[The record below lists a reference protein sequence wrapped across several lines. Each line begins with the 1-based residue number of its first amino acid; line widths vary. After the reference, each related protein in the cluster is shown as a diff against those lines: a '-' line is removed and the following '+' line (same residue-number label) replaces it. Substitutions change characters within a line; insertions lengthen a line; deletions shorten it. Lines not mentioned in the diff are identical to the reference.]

1 MALERERIEQTAAE
15 WVAREDR
22 GLGAAESAEL
32 ATWLNDSTANRLAYL
47 RLKAGWERT
56 QRLAALRGGEIA
68 GVRGFWPRYRIAA
81 AAVMAGAFLLA
92 GVGYGLFQHWS
103 QSQTYVSHT
112 ARQPILRLSDGTRIQ
127 LNINT
132 EVKTRVTG
140 AERSVT
146 LEQGEAYFEVV
157 HDDKRPFVV
166 YAGNRRITDLGTKF
180 SVRREGDDVKVIVT
194 EGRVRVDVINAP
206 VPAVPVI
213 AVEGNMVLAK
223 AEETLV
229 TPKSQKEMDDDLSWR
244 RGMLTFEQETLAA
257 AAEEFNRYNARKI
270 VVRGSAREIK
280 IGGSFRADNIEVF
293 AQLVKSALGLKV
305 TQTPSEIT
313 ISQ

>member
-1 MALERERIEQTAAE
+1 
-15 WVAREDR
+15 
-22 GLGAAESAEL
+22 
-32 ATWLNDSTANRLAYL
+32 
-47 RLKAGWERT
+47 
-56 QRLAALRGGEIA
+56 
-68 GVRGFWPRYRIAA
+68 
-81 AAVMAGAFLLA
+81 
-92 GVGYGLFQHWS
+92 
-103 QSQTYVSHT
+103 
-112 ARQPILRLSDGTRIQ
+112 
-127 LNINT
+127 
-132 EVKTRVTG
+132 
-140 AERSVT
+140 
-146 LEQGEAYFEVV
+146 
-157 HDDKRPFVV
+157 
-166 YAGNRRITDLGTKF
+166 
-180 SVRREGDDVKVIVT
+180 
-194 EGRVRVDVINAP
+194 
-206 VPAVPVI
+206 VI

-270 VVRGSAREIK
+270 VVRGSAREIR